1 MVLITADFDFDK
13 ILAYAEHKKP
23 SVIILRLK
31 NPAPDNVNSISSSIL
46 PRMEESLK
54 KDSIV
59 MVEEDKI
66 RVRELPIEKKRINSE
81 I

>member
-1 MVLITADFDFDK
+1 MVLITADLDFGK
-13 ILAYAEHKKP
+13 ILAYTEHKKP

-31 NPAPDNVNSISSSIL
+31 NPAPDNVNSILSSIL
-46 PRMEESLK
+46 PRMGESLK

-66 RVRELPIEKKRINSE
+66 RVRELPIEKKK
-81 I
+81 